1 MNAGILPIALLCA
14 TLGLVLSLAAPRL
27 AWRAFAALVVSAA
40 LVSFLPIS
48 GAPNEP
54 LFFGLWVSMI
64 ATAAIAF
71 IPAFSPDHWAIP
83 AAINAGGWSGA
94 LASSSNQHTGLA
106 VALLLSLLF
115 IPGRWVV
122 HQGYSVALKVAASWM
137 IAIATLS
144 TFVSMMPTPGYRKDH
159 ME

>member
-1 MNAGILPIALLCA
+1 MNAGILPIILLCA

-27 AWRAFAALVVSAA
+27 AWRAFAALAVSAGVVA
-40 LVSFLPIS
+40 FLPI
-48 GAPNEP
+48 PNAWNDQ

-64 ATAAIAF
+64 ATALFAF
-71 IPAFSPDHWAIP
+71 LPNISPDHWAIP
-83 AAINAGGWSGA
+83 AAINAGAWSGA
-94 LASSSNQHTGLA
+94 LASSSGQQSGLA
-106 VALLLSLLF
+106 PALLLALLF
-115 IPGRWVV
+115 IPGRWVAN
-122 HQGYSVALKVAASWM
+122 QGYAIAFKVAASWM